1 VSEETQRSLEAQ
13 RSADNAL
20 SKDALG
26 KDPEKRARILE
37 AARTILAAK
46 RYDDVPVSEITEL
59 AGVAKGTFYLYFPS
73 KADLVAA
80 LAEAMHEEIMQT
92 VERALGTPRPI
103 AETIEMMIRSSFST
117 INNHKALI
125 NILELD
131 ALLRDP
137 LTVQDSHY
145 DLRRDSAI
153 RLLEQGQGRGEI
165 DAKINVRIT
174 AELMG
179 GVMIPLARVFLFGT
193 QEFDPESYLTEAVA
207 FVQRAL
213 GVARA
218 E

>member
-1 VSEETQRSLEAQ
+1 VSDETQP
-13 RSADNAL
+13 SAESAL
-20 SKDALG
+20 GKDPLG

-92 VERALGTPRPI
+92 VAAALNTPRPM
-103 AETIEMMIRSSFST
+103 AETIELMIRTAFST
-117 INNHKALI
+117 IQNHKALL

-137 LTVQDSHY
+137 LTVQDSHHES
-145 DLRRDSAI
+145 RSAAI
-153 RLLEQGQGRGEI
+153 VSLLQYGQARAEI
-165 DAKINVRIT
+165 APEINVHIA

-179 GVMIPLARVFLFGT
+179 GVMIPLARVFVFGA
-193 QEFDPESYLTEAVA
+193 QEFDAETYLTETVA

-218 E
+218 D